1 MTLDSSRRL
10 KRILYKNRLIYGFVF
25 IHLLFAVFLGR
36 FYAFAPDEAGY
47 LATFRELYASN
58 NETNPQSYSG
68 WIAAPTI
75 FLWISY
81 LPAKLLNLVGVPD
94 LLSIRIL
101 SIALSALTLYLLFEL
116 QNRGKLGAKVS
127 QKFVFSVFF
136 IPSIFLWNSLGLRES
151 FIFAEIALF
160 LFGLSLV
167 IEGSKKR
174 GYVCLFFGSY
184 GLLSTKSYLWAI
196 LMLALIFS
204 CSVFL
209 FLKVERRKILGL
221 LAIGFLIPTLTF
233 ASTTSVYALNYLFQS
248 DVSETGKRSGNS
260 ISQVYV
266 DVPGS
271 GTTGT
276 TPTRQLIT
284 FHGDSTLIS
293 LHFYLLNNPN
303 TPLSKVIREFGL
315 DKRIQILWD
324 EKIRSELMIKKGE
337 TLRDSLALN
346 GHILKPGKITEP
358 LSLIWPAFKF
368 LCGPF
373 PFTGNPGI
381 AISISSLESP
391 LWWALYM
398 TVILQFF
405 RLRKA
410 RPLGD
415 PQILFALIFL
425 AGEIFASAL
434 VEVNLG
440 TSFRH
445 RSILL
450 IPLVFLYVRLAQM
463 VRARKELI

>member
-1 MTLDSSRRL
+1 MTLDYSKRL
-10 KRILYKNRLIYGFVF
+10 KRVIYKNRLINWFVF
-25 IHLLFAVFLGR
+25 IHLLFALFLGR

-58 NETNPQSYSG
+58 SETNPQSNSG

-75 FLWISY
+75 FLWITY

-116 QNRGKLGAKVS
+116 QNRGKLGTKVS
-127 QKFVFSVFF
+127 QKVVFSVFF
-136 IPSIFLWNSLGLRES
+136 IPSIFLWNTLGLRES
-151 FIFAEIALF
+151 FIFAEISLF

-174 GYVCLFFGSY
+174 GYVCLFLGSY

-209 FLKVERRKILGL
+209 FLKVERRKILTL
-221 LAIGFLIPTLTF
+221 LAIGFVIPTLTF
-233 ASTTSVYALNYLFQS
+233 ASTTSVYALNYFFQS
-248 DVSETGKRSGNS
+248 DVSETGERSGDS

-271 GTTGT
+271 GT

-324 EKIRSELMIKKGE
+324 EKIRTELIIKNSE
-337 TLRDSLALN
+337 TLRDSSTLN

-358 LSLIWPAFKF
+358 FSLIWAAFRF

-391 LWWALYM
+391 FWWVLYM
-398 TVILQFF
+398 TLILQFF

-410 RPLGD
+410 RPLRD

-425 AGEIFASAL
+425 VGEIFASAL

-440 TSFRH
+440 TAFRH

-450 IPLVFLYVRLAQM
+450 VPFVFLYVRLAQM
-463 VRARKELI
+463 VRGQNELI

>member
-1 MTLDSSRRL
+1 M
-10 KRILYKNRLIYGFVF
+10 
-25 IHLLFAVFLGR
+25 LFAVFLGR

-47 LATFRELYASN
+47 LATFRELYVSN
-58 NETNPQSYSG
+58 NETNPQSNSG

-81 LPAKLLNLVGVPD
+81 LPAKLLSLLGVPD

-116 QNRGKLGAKVS
+116 QNRGKLGIKVS
-127 QKFVFSVFF
+127 QKVVFSVFF

-174 GYVCLFFGSY
+174 GYVCLFLGSY
-184 GLLSTKSYLWAI
+184 GLLSTKSYLWII
-196 LMLALIFS
+196 LMLSLIFS
-204 CSVFL
+204 CSVFQ

-233 ASTTSVYALNYLFQS
+233 ASTTSVYALNYFFQS
-248 DVSETGKRSGNS
+248 DVSETGERSGDS

-271 GTTGT
+271 GT

-303 TPLSKVIREFGL
+303 TPLSKVIREFRL
-315 DKRIQILWD
+315 DKRIQIMWD
-324 EKIRSELMIKKGE
+324 EKIRAELINKNSE
-337 TLRDSLALN
+337 TLRDSSASN

-405 RLRKA
+405 RVRKA

-463 VRARKELI
+463 VRAQKELI

>member
-1 MTLDSSRRL
+1 MTLDYSRRL
-10 KRILYKNRLIYGFVF
+10 KRVVYKNRLIYGFVF
-25 IHLLFAVFLGR
+25 IHLLFAVFLGQ

-58 NETNPQSYSG
+58 SETNPQSNSG

-81 LPAKLLNLVGVPD
+81 LPAKILNLVGVPD

-116 QNRGKLGAKVS
+116 QNRGKLGTKVS
-127 QKFVFSVFF
+127 QKVVFSVFF

-151 FIFAEIALF
+151 FIFAEISLF

-174 GYVCLFFGSY
+174 GYVCLFLGSY

-204 CSVFL
+204 CSTFL

-233 ASTTSVYALNYLFQS
+233 ASTTSVYVLNYFFQS
-248 DVSETGKRSGNS
+248 DVSETGERSGES

-266 DVPGS
+266 DVPES
-271 GTTGT
+271 GTR
-276 TPTRQLIT
+276 PTRQLIT

-324 EKIRSELMIKKGE
+324 EKIRAELINKNSE
-337 TLRDSLALN
+337 TFRDTSASN

-381 AISISSLESP
+381 VISISSLESP

-410 RPLGD
+410 RPLRD

-450 IPLVFLYVRLAQM
+450 IPLVFLYVRLEEM
-463 VRARKELI
+463 VRAQKELI

>member
-1 MTLDSSRRL
+1 MTLDYSKRL
-10 KRILYKNRLIYGFVF
+10 KRVIHKNRLIYWFVL

-47 LATFRELYASN
+47 LATFRDLYGSAT
-58 NETNPQSYSG
+58 ETNPQYNSG
-68 WIAAPTI
+68 WIAAPKI
-75 FLWISY
+75 FLWIIY

-101 SIALSALTLYLLFEL
+101 SIALSALTLYLLFEF
-116 QNRGKLGAKVS
+116 QNRGKLGTKVS
-127 QKFVFSVFF
+127 QKVVFSVFF

-174 GYVCLFFGSY
+174 GYVCLFLGSY
-184 GLLSTKSYLWAI
+184 GLVSTKSYLWAI
-196 LMLALIFS
+196 LMLAIIFS

-248 DVSETGKRSGNS
+248 DVSETGERSGDS

-271 GTTGT
+271 GTT
-276 TPTRQLIT
+276 PTRQPIT

-303 TPLSKVIREFGL
+303 TPVSKVMREFGL

-324 EKIRSELMIKKGE
+324 EKIRSELMIKNSE
-337 TLRDSLALN
+337 TLSDSSALN

-358 LSLIWPAFKF
+358 LSLIEPAFKF

-381 AISISSLESP
+381 AIFISSLESP
-391 LWWALYM
+391 LWWALYV

-410 RPLGD
+410 RPLRD
-415 PQILFALIFL
+415 PQILLALIFL
-425 AGEIFASAL
+425 TGEIFASAL

-450 IPLVFLYVRLAQM
+450 VPLVFLYVRLAQM
-463 VRARKELI
+463 VRAQKELI

>member
-1 MTLDSSRRL
+1 MTLDYSKRL
-10 KRILYKNRLIYGFVF
+10 KRVFYKNQLICWFVS
-25 IHLLFAVFLGR
+25 IHVLFAVFLGR
-36 FYAFAPDEAGY
+36 LYAFAPDEAGY
-47 LATFRELYASN
+47 LATFRDLYTSN
-58 NETNPQSYSG
+58 LETNPQYNSG
-68 WIAAPTI
+68 WIAAPKI
-75 FLWISY
+75 FLWILY
-81 LPAKLLNLVGVPD
+81 LPAKFLNLVGVPD

-101 SIALSALTLYLLFEL
+101 SIALSALTLYLLLEF
-116 QNRGKLGAKVS
+116 QKKGKLGTKVS
-127 QKFVFSVFF
+127 QKVVFSVFF

-151 FIFAEIALF
+151 FIFAEISLF
-160 LFGLSLV
+160 LFGFSLV
-167 IEGSKKR
+167 FEGSKKR
-174 GYVCLFFGSY
+174 GYVCLFLGSY

-196 LMLALIFS
+196 LILALIFS
-204 CSVFL
+204 CSIFL
-209 FLKVERRKILGL
+209 FLKVERKKILAL
-221 LAIGFLIPTLTF
+221 LAIGFLLPTLTF
-233 ASTTSVYALNYLFQS
+233 ASTTSIYALSYIFQS
-248 DVSETGKRSGNS
+248 DVSETGERSGDS

-271 GTTGT
+271 GT

-303 TPLSKVIREFGL
+303 TLLSKAIKEFGL

-324 EKIRSELMIKKGE
+324 EKIRAELIIKNSE
-337 TLRDSLALN
+337 TVRDSSSMN

-358 LSLIWPAFKF
+358 FSMIWPAFEF

-373 PFTGNPGI
+373 PFNGNPGI

-391 LWWALYM
+391 FWWALYIA
-398 TVILQFF
+398 VILQFF

-410 RPLGD
+410 RPLRD
-415 PQILFALIFL
+415 PQILFVLIFL

-450 IPLVFLYVRLAQM
+450 VPLVFLYVRLSQM
-463 VRARKELI
+463 VRGQKEVI